1 MAAKFRFRAVS
12 ILLVL
17 VIAFIMPAAVQSEA
31 NAAET
36 AVTVTIAEVSRS
48 YYDCEDVLEL
58 INEYRT
64 ANKTSKVEWRKHF

>member
-1 MAAKFRFRAVS
+1 MAAKFKFRAVS

-17 VIAFIMPAAVQSEA
+17 MIAFIMPAAIQTEA

-58 INEYRT
+58 INEYRV
-64 ANKTSKVEWRKHF
+64 AKRASEVERADRL